1 MTGQNPTVV
10 LVHGAF
16 ADASSW
22 AKVIDLLRAR
32 GVEAIAVSNPLRG
45 LAHDGDY
52 VASVAGQVD
61 GPVVLVGHSY
71 GGPVITHAAGKTP
84 NAKALVYVASFGVD
98 KGQSALSSVES
109 FPPVELNTSLVPQQ
123 FPDGDGTDTEFTIR
137 RDAFPSVFAADLP
150 EEVTA
155 IAAVSQRPIAA
166 RALGEPLSVEPAWK
180 SLPSW
185 FVVATAD
192 NAIHPD
198 SQRAAA
204 DRLGAATVEVEASH
218 AIALSRPTEVAD
230 QILAAV
236 AAIS

>member
-16 ADASSW
+16 ADGSSW
-22 AKVIDLLRAR
+22 AEVIDRLRAR
-32 GVEAIAVSNPLRG
+32 GVEALAVGNPLRG

-71 GGPVITHAAGKTP
+71 GGPVITHAATRTP
-84 NAKALVYVASFGVD
+84 NAKALVFVASFGVD
-98 KGQSALSSVES
+98 KGQSALSSVEG
-109 FPPVELNTSLVPQQ
+109 FPPVELNTSLVPQR
-123 FPDGDGTDTEFTIR
+123 FPDGEGSDTEFTIR

-150 EEVTA
+150 DEVTA
-155 IAAVSQRPIAA
+155 TAAVSQRPIAA
-166 RALGEPLSVEPAWK
+166 RALAEPLAVEPAWK

-192 NAIHPD
+192 NAINPD

-204 DRLGAATVEVEASH
+204 GRLGATTVEVEASH
-218 AIALSRPTEVAD
+218 AVALSRPTEVAD

-236 AAIS
+236 TAVS

>member
-1 MTGQNPTVV
+1 MTSQNPTVV

-16 ADASSW
+16 ADGSSW
-22 AKVIDLLRAR
+22 ASVIDRLRAR
-32 GVEAIAVSNPLRG
+32 GVDALAVSNPLRG

-52 VASVAGQVD
+52 VASIASQVD

-71 GGPVITHAAGKTP
+71 GGPVITHAAAKTP
-84 NAKALVYVASFGVD
+84 NAKALVYVAAFGVD

-109 FPPVELNTSLVPQQ
+109 FPPVELNTSLVPQE
-123 FPDGDGTDTEFTIR
+123 FADGEGTDTEFTIR

-150 EEVTA
+150 AEVTA
-155 IAAVSQRPIAA
+155 TAAVSQRPIAA
-166 RALGEPLSVEPAWK
+166 RALGEPLSVEPGWK

-204 DRLGAATVEVEASH
+204 GRLGATAVEVEASH

-230 QILAAV
+230 LILTAV

>member
-1 MTGQNPTVV
+1 MTSQNPTVV

-16 ADASSW
+16 ADGSSW

-32 GVEAIAVSNPLRG
+32 GVEALAVSNPLRG

-52 VASVAGQVD
+52 VASVANQVD

-71 GGPVITHAAGKTP
+71 GGPVITHAAAKTP
-84 NAKALVYVASFGVD
+84 NAKALVYVAAFGID
-98 KGQSALSSVES
+98 KGESALSSVEE
-109 FPPVELNTSLVPQQ
+109 FAPVELNTSLVPQQ
-123 FPDGDGTDTEFTIR
+123 FPDGDGDDTEFTIR
-137 RDAFPSVFAADLP
+137 RDAFASVFAADLP
-150 EEVTA
+150 DEVTA
-155 IAAVSQRPIAA
+155 TAAVSQRPIAA

-180 SLPSW
+180 TLPSW

-192 NAIHPD
+192 NAINPD

-204 DRLGAATVEVEASH
+204 VRLGSTTVEVEASH

-236 AAIS
+236 TAVS

>member
-1 MTGQNPTVV
+1 MTGHNPTVV

-16 ADASSW
+16 ADGSSW
-22 AKVIDLLRAR
+22 AKVIDRLRAR
-32 GVEAIAVSNPLRG
+32 GVEALAVSNPLRG

-52 VASVAGQVD
+52 VASVVNGID

-71 GGPVITHAAGKTP
+71 GGPVITHAASKTP
-84 NAKALVYVASFGVD
+84 NTKALVYVASFGID
-98 KGQSALSSVES
+98 KGQSALSSVEG

-123 FPDGDGTDTEFTIR
+123 FPDGDGSDTEFTIR

-150 EEVTA
+150 AEVTA
-155 IAAVSQRPIAA
+155 TAAVSQRPVAA

-192 NAIHPD
+192 NAINPD

-204 DRLGAATVEVEASH
+204 GRLGSTTVEVEASH
-218 AIALSRPTEVAD
+218 AIALSRPDEVAD
-230 QILAAV
+230 LVLAAV
-236 AAIS
+236 DAVA

>member
-16 ADASSW
+16 ADGSSW
-22 AKVIDLLRAR
+22 SKVIELLHER
-32 GVEAIAVSNPLRG
+32 GVDALAVSNPLRG

-71 GGPVITHAAGKTP
+71 GGPVITHAATKAP
-84 NAKALVYVASFGVD
+84 NVKALVYVAAFGVD
-98 KGQSALSSVES
+98 EGQSALSSVED

-123 FPDGDGTDTEFTIR
+123 FPDGEGTDTEFTIR
-137 RDAFPSVFAADLP
+137 RDAFASVFAADLP
-150 EEVTA
+150 AEVTA
-155 IAAVSQRPIAA
+155 TAAVSQRPIAA
-166 RALGEPLSVEPAWK
+166 RALGEPLAVEPAWK

-204 DRLGAATVEVEASH
+204 GRLGSTAVEVDASH

-236 AAIS
+236 ASL